1 MSIKDLSQKLLD
13 DMKTILEGGTVV
25 VEDTDKKADDPCW
38 KGYKQVGMKKKDGK
52 EVPNCVPMNEEEL
65 KEAGIDKSEVD
76 YSHIE
81 EDASNDKS
89 DDGEGLDKADPKA
102 AKKKFKDR
110 KDKDIDNDG
119 DVDDSDEFL
128 HKKRKAISK
137 NVDEDSHVEIDKDDE
152 EDDDVVKKPE
162 DDEEGKK
169 LLKTGK
175 GGKYLKYSNLLLKKQ
190 KMSKAG
196 KGGSPEMT
204 AINKEISAERKKL
217 GISESTLE
225 NLLIHYLPEDEEI
238 EITEKMLY
246 KSPTGWSFE
255 KHGDKVRLTHKKIPE
270 AMNIPSADFK
280 VLQRIMGQVQVK

>member
-1 MSIKDLSQKLLD
+1 MSIKDLSNKLVD

-25 VEDTDKKADDPCW
+25 V
-38 KGYKQVGMKKKDGK
+38 
-52 EVPNCVPMNEEEL
+52 
-65 KEAGIDKSEVD
+65 
-76 YSHIE
+76 

-102 AKKKFKDR
+102 AKKKFNDR

-119 DVDDSDEFL
+119 DVDSSDEFL
-128 HKKRKAISK
+128 HKRRKAISK
-137 NVDEDSHVEIDKDDE
+137 KVDEDSSVEIDKDDE

-162 DDEEGKK
+162 DDEKGKK

-190 KMSKAG
+190 KMSKDAD
-196 KGGSPEMT
+196 MT

-225 NLLIHYLPEDEEI
+225 DLLIHYLPEDEEI

-246 KSPTGWSFE
+246 KSPTGWSFQ
-255 KHGDKVRLTHKKIPE
+255 KDDKDDAIILTQSKSSYYPRPFTKMTKE
-270 AMNIPSADFK
+270 DFK
-280 VLQRIMGQVQVK
+280 VLQRIIGQVKV